1 MDTDGEAKRVK
12 SIRSKVL
19 KNFLIVII
27 LTVLILDV
35 LTLLCLRGY
44 YYKTTQD
51 TLVNQLEGYINF
63 YQKYFSN
70 NKLIDNIYENMDV
83 FWSTNQEQVEILDPD
98 GKLLMDSY
106 GVRDPEIL
114 STPDITKA
122 KAGEIGVWTGN
133 VSNYNEKIMI
143 VSKAINSKID
153 PNETIGIVRII
164 FSLKEVQNLIN
175 SFSKLFLVISIIVIA
190 LGIIMS
196 LIIAKG
202 IVSPIK
208 KITAVAKEMAKGNLN
223 IRSDVS
229 DNIEIAQLSKTLN
242 YMGCEVEKREKLK
255 NEFISSVSHELRTP
269 LTAIKGWAITLK
281 YDCSDMDTVSLGLDI
296 IEKESDRLTEMVEE
310 LLDFSKLINGV
321 ISLNIKEH
329 KVKDF
334 IQYIEN
340 YMRPRAEREGK
351 EFSISIDDNVGKGY
365 FDENRLKQV
374 LSNVIDNA
382 FKFTDENGKISL
394 NAKIEEEY
402 LVFRVKDNGSG
413 ISSKDL
419 PRVKDKFYKGKN
431 SKSRNGIG
439 LSISDEIVTL
449 HRGSLEVISK
459 ENEGTEIVIRIP
471 LKQGEI

>member
-1 MDTDGEAKRVK
+1 MK
-12 SIRSKVL
+12 SIRSKLL

-27 LTVLILDV
+27 LTVVILDI
-35 LTLLCLRGY
+35 LALLCLKGY
-44 YYKTTQD
+44 YYKNTQD

-83 FWSTNQEQVEILDPD
+83 FWNTNQEQIEILDPN

-106 GVRDPEIL
+106 GIRDSYL
-114 STPDITKA
+114 LTTPDIQKA
-122 KAGEIGVWTGN
+122 KEGEVGVWTGD
-133 VSNYNEKIMI
+133 VSSYNDKIMV
-143 VSKAINSKID
+143 VSKAIKSKLD

-164 FSLKEVQNLIN
+164 FSLKEVHKVID
-175 SFSKLFLVISIIVIA
+175 SFSVLFLFISIIVIV

-196 LIIAKG
+196 LIIAKD

-208 KITAVAKEMAKGNLN
+208 KITDVAREMAKGNLN
-223 IRSDVS
+223 IRSDVT

-269 LTAIKGWAITLK
+269 LTSIKGWAITLK
-281 YDCSDMDTVSLGLDI
+281 YDCSDMDTVALGLDI

-329 KVKDF
+329 DVKSF
-334 IQYIEN
+334 IEYIEN

-351 EFSISIDDNVGKGY
+351 EFSITIDKNVGKGY

-374 LSNVIDNA
+374 LSNIIDNA
-382 FKFTDENGKISL
+382 FKFTEENGKIRL
-394 NAKIEEEY
+394 NTKVEEEY

-439 LSISDEIVTL
+439 LSICDEIVTL
-449 HRGSLEVISK
+449 HRGILEIISK
-459 ENEGTEIVIRIP
+459 ENEGTEIIIKIP
-471 LKQGEI
+471 LNQGET

>member
-1 MDTDGEAKRVK
+1 MK
-12 SIRSKVL
+12 SIRSKLL

-27 LTVLILDV
+27 LTVVILDI
-35 LTLLCLRGY
+35 LALLCLKGY
-44 YYKTTQD
+44 YYKNTQD

-83 FWSTNQEQVEILDPD
+83 FWNTNQEQVEILDPN

-106 GVRDPEIL
+106 GIRDSYL
-114 STPDITKA
+114 LTTPDIQKA
-122 KAGEIGVWTGN
+122 KEGEVGVWTGD
-133 VSNYNEKIMI
+133 VSSYNDKIMV
-143 VSKAINSKID
+143 VSKAIKSKLD

-164 FSLKEVQNLIN
+164 FSLKEVHKVID
-175 SFSKLFLVISIIVIA
+175 SFSVLFLFISIIVIV

-196 LIIAKG
+196 LIIAKD

-208 KITAVAKEMAKGNLN
+208 KITDVAREMAKGNLN
-223 IRSDVS
+223 IRSDVT

-269 LTAIKGWAITLK
+269 LTSIKGWAITLK
-281 YDCSDMDTVSLGLDI
+281 YDCSDMDTVALGLDI

-329 KVKDF
+329 DVKSF
-334 IQYIEN
+334 IEYIEN

-351 EFSISIDDNVGKGY
+351 EFSITIDKNVGKGY

-374 LSNVIDNA
+374 LSNIIDNA
-382 FKFTDENGKISL
+382 FKFTEENGKISL
-394 NAKIEEEY
+394 NTKVEEEY

-439 LSISDEIVTL
+439 LSICDEIVTL
-449 HRGSLEVISK
+449 HRGILEIISK
-459 ENEGTEIVIRIP
+459 ENEGTEIIIKIP
-471 LKQGEI
+471 LNQGET

>member
-1 MDTDGEAKRVK
+1 
-12 SIRSKVL
+12 
-19 KNFLIVII
+19 
-27 LTVLILDV
+27 
-35 LTLLCLRGY
+35 
-44 YYKTTQD
+44 
-51 TLVNQLEGYINF
+51 
-63 YQKYFSN
+63 
-70 NKLIDNIYENMDV
+70 
-83 FWSTNQEQVEILDPD
+83 
-98 GKLLMDSY
+98 MDSY

-164 FSLKEVQNLIN
+164 FSLKEVQKLIN
-175 SFSKLFLVISIIVIA
+175 SFSKLFLIISIIVIA

-196 LIIAKG
+196 LIIAKD

-208 KITAVAKEMAKGNLN
+208 KITAVAREMAKGNLN
-223 IRSDVS
+223 IRSDVA

-269 LTAIKGWAITLK
+269 LTSIKGWAITLK
-281 YDCSDMDTVSLGLDI
+281 YDCSDMDTVALGLDI

-351 EFSISIDDNVGKGY
+351 EFSISIDENVGKGY

-382 FKFTDENGKISL
+382 FKFTEENGKISL
-394 NAKIEEEY
+394 NTKIEEEY

-449 HRGSLEVISK
+449 HRGNLEVISK
-459 ENEGTEIVIRIP
+459 ENQGTEIVIRIP

>member
-70 NKLIDNIYENMDV
+70 NKLINNIYENMDV
-83 FWSTNQEQVEILDPD
+83 FWSTNQEQVEILDQD

-223 IRSDVS
+223 IRSDVA

-329 KVKDF
+329 RVKDF
-334 IQYIEN
+334 VQYIEN

-351 EFSISIDDNVGKGY
+351 EFTISIDDNVGKGY

-449 HRGSLEVISK
+449 HRGNLEVISK

-471 LKQGEI
+471 LK

>member
-1 MDTDGEAKRVK
+1 MR
-12 SIRSKVL
+12 SIRSKLL

-27 LTVLILDV
+27 LTVVILDI
-35 LTLLCLRGY
+35 LALLCLKGY
-44 YYKTTQD
+44 YYKNTQD

-83 FWSTNQEQVEILDPD
+83 FWNTNQEQVEILDPN

-106 GVRDPEIL
+106 GIRDSYL
-114 STPDITKA
+114 LTTPDIQKA
-122 KAGEIGVWTGN
+122 KEGEVGVWTGD
-133 VSNYNEKIMI
+133 VSSYNDKIMV
-143 VSKAINSKID
+143 VSKAIKSKLD

-164 FSLKEVQNLIN
+164 FSLKEVHKVID
-175 SFSKLFLVISIIVIA
+175 SFSVLFLFISIIVIV

-196 LIIAKG
+196 LIIAKD

-208 KITAVAKEMAKGNLN
+208 KITDVAREMAKGNLN
-223 IRSDVS
+223 IRSDVT

-269 LTAIKGWAITLK
+269 LTSIKGWAITLK
-281 YDCSDMDTVSLGLDI
+281 YDCSDMDTVALGLDI

-329 KVKDF
+329 DVKSF
-334 IQYIEN
+334 IEYIEN

-351 EFSISIDDNVGKGY
+351 EFSITIDKNVGKGY

-374 LSNVIDNA
+374 LSNIIDNA
-382 FKFTDENGKISL
+382 FKFTEENGKISL
-394 NAKIEEEY
+394 NTKVEEEY

-439 LSISDEIVTL
+439 LSICDEIVTL
-449 HRGSLEVISK
+449 HRGILEIISK
-459 ENEGTEIVIRIP
+459 ENEGTEIIIKIP
-471 LKQGEI
+471 LNQGET

>member
-83 FWSTNQEQVEILDPD
+83 FWSTNQEQVEILDQD

-223 IRSDVS
+223 IRSDVA

-329 KVKDF
+329 RVKDF
-334 IQYIEN
+334 VQYIEN

-449 HRGSLEVISK
+449 HRGNLEVISK
-459 ENEGTEIVIRIP
+459 ENEGTEIIIRIP

>member
-1 MDTDGEAKRVK
+1 MK
-12 SIRSKVL
+12 SIRSKLL

-27 LTVLILDV
+27 LTVVILDI
-35 LTLLCLRGY
+35 LALLCLKGY
-44 YYKTTQD
+44 YYKNTQD

-83 FWSTNQEQVEILDPD
+83 FWNTNQEQIEILDPN

-106 GVRDPEIL
+106 GIRDSYL
-114 STPDITKA
+114 LTTPDIQKA
-122 KAGEIGVWTGN
+122 KEGEVGVWTGD
-133 VSNYNEKIMI
+133 VSSYNDKIMV
-143 VSKAINSKID
+143 VSKAIKSKLD

-164 FSLKEVQNLIN
+164 FSLKEVHKVID
-175 SFSKLFLVISIIVIA
+175 SFSVLFLFISIIVIV

-196 LIIAKG
+196 LIIAKD

-208 KITAVAKEMAKGNLN
+208 KITDVAREMAKGNLN
-223 IRSDVS
+223 IRSDVT

-269 LTAIKGWAITLK
+269 LTSIKGWAITLK
-281 YDCSDMDTVSLGLDI
+281 YDCSDMDTVALGLDI

-329 KVKDF
+329 DVKSF
-334 IQYIEN
+334 IEYIEN

-351 EFSISIDDNVGKGY
+351 EFSITIDKNVGKGY

-374 LSNVIDNA
+374 LSNIIDNA
-382 FKFTDENGKISL
+382 FKFTEENGKISL
-394 NAKIEEEY
+394 NTKVEEEY

-439 LSISDEIVTL
+439 LSICDEIVTL
-449 HRGSLEVISK
+449 HRGILEIISK
-459 ENEGTEIVIRIP
+459 ENEGTEIIIKIP
-471 LKQGEI
+471 LNQGET

>member
-1 MDTDGEAKRVK
+1 MK
-12 SIRSKVL
+12 SIRSKL
-19 KNFLIVII
+19 LRNFLIVII
-27 LTVLILDV
+27 LTVVILDI
-35 LTLLCLRGY
+35 LALLCLKGY
-44 YYKTTQD
+44 YYKNTQD

-83 FWSTNQEQVEILDPD
+83 FWNTNQEQVEILDPN

-106 GVRDPEIL
+106 GIRDSYL
-114 STPDITKA
+114 LTTPDIQKA
-122 KAGEIGVWTGN
+122 KEGEVGVWTGD
-133 VSNYNEKIMI
+133 VSSYNDKIMV
-143 VSKAINSKID
+143 VSKAIKSKLD

-164 FSLKEVQNLIN
+164 FSLKEVHKVID
-175 SFSKLFLVISIIVIA
+175 SFSVLFLFISIIVIV

-196 LIIAKG
+196 LIIAKD

-208 KITAVAKEMAKGNLN
+208 KITDVAREMAKGNLN
-223 IRSDVS
+223 IRSDVT

-269 LTAIKGWAITLK
+269 LTSIKGWAITLK
-281 YDCSDMDTVSLGLDI
+281 YDCSDMDTVALGLDI

-329 KVKDF
+329 DVKSF
-334 IQYIEN
+334 IEYIEN

-351 EFSISIDDNVGKGY
+351 EFSITIDKNVGKGY

-374 LSNVIDNA
+374 LSNIIDNA
-382 FKFTDENGKISL
+382 FKFTEENGKISL
-394 NAKIEEEY
+394 NTKVEEEY

-439 LSISDEIVTL
+439 LSICDEIVTL
-449 HRGSLEVISK
+449 HRGILEIISK
-459 ENEGTEIVIRIP
+459 ENEGTEIIIKIP
-471 LKQGEI
+471 LNQGET

>member
-1 MDTDGEAKRVK
+1 MK
-12 SIRSKVL
+12 SIRSKLL

-70 NKLIDNIYENMDV
+70 NELIDNIYENMDV
-83 FWSTNQEQVEILDPD
+83 FWSTNQEQVEILDSD

-106 GVRDPEIL
+106 GIRNPEIL
-114 STPDITKA
+114 STPDIARA
-122 KAGEIGVWTGN
+122 KAGEVGVWTGN
-133 VSNYNEKIMI
+133 VRYYNEKIMI
-143 VSKAINSKID
+143 VSKAINSKIN

-164 FSLKEVQNLIN
+164 FSLKEVQKLIN
-175 SFSKLFLVISIIVIA
+175 SFSKLFLVISIIVIV
-190 LGIIMS
+190 LGVIMS
-196 LIIAKG
+196 LIIAKD
-202 IVSPIK
+202 IVYPIK

-223 IRSDVS
+223 IRSDVA

-269 LTAIKGWAITLK
+269 LTSIKGWAITLK
-281 YDCSDMDTVSLGLDI
+281 YDCSDMDTVALGLDI

-334 IQYIEN
+334 IEYIEN

-351 EFSISIDDNVGKGY
+351 EFSISIDENIGKGY

-382 FKFTDENGKISL
+382 FKFTEENGKISL
-394 NAKIEEEY
+394 NTKIEEEY

-413 ISSKDL
+413 ISKKDL

-439 LSISDEIVTL
+439 LSICDEIVAL
-449 HRGSLEVISK
+449 HRGNLEIISK
-459 ENEGTEIVIRIP
+459 ENEGTEVVIKIP
-471 LKQGEI
+471 LNNGEI

>member
-1 MDTDGEAKRVK
+1 
-12 SIRSKVL
+12 
-19 KNFLIVII
+19 
-27 LTVLILDV
+27 
-35 LTLLCLRGY
+35 
-44 YYKTTQD
+44 
-51 TLVNQLEGYINF
+51 
-63 YQKYFSN
+63 
-70 NKLIDNIYENMDV
+70 
-83 FWSTNQEQVEILDPD
+83 
-98 GKLLMDSY
+98 
-106 GVRDPEIL
+106 
-114 STPDITKA
+114 
-122 KAGEIGVWTGN
+122 
-133 VSNYNEKIMI
+133 
-143 VSKAINSKID
+143 
-153 PNETIGIVRII
+153 
-164 FSLKEVQNLIN
+164 
-175 SFSKLFLVISIIVIA
+175 
-190 LGIIMS
+190 MS
-196 LIIAKG
+196 LIIAKD

-208 KITAVAKEMAKGNLN
+208 KITAVAREMAKGNLN
-223 IRSDVS
+223 IRSDVA

-269 LTAIKGWAITLK
+269 LTSIKGWAITLK
-281 YDCSDMDTVSLGLDI
+281 YDCSDMDTVALGLDI

-351 EFSISIDDNVGKGY
+351 EFSISIDENVGKGY

-382 FKFTDENGKISL
+382 FKFTEENGKISL
-394 NAKIEEEY
+394 NTKIEEEY

-449 HRGSLEVISK
+449 HRGNLEVISK
-459 ENEGTEIVIRIP
+459 ENQGTEIVIRIP

>member
-1 MDTDGEAKRVK
+1 MK
-12 SIRSKVL
+12 SIRSKLL

-27 LTVLILDV
+27 LTVVILDI
-35 LTLLCLRGY
+35 LALLCLKGY
-44 YYKTTQD
+44 YYKNTQD

-83 FWSTNQEQVEILDPD
+83 FWNTNQEQVEILDPN

-106 GVRDPEIL
+106 GIRDSYL
-114 STPDITKA
+114 LTTPDIQKA
-122 KAGEIGVWTGN
+122 KEGEVGVWTGD
-133 VSNYNEKIMI
+133 VSSYNDKIMV
-143 VSKAINSKID
+143 VSKAIKSKLD

-164 FSLKEVQNLIN
+164 FSLKEVHKVID
-175 SFSKLFLVISIIVIA
+175 SFSVLFLFISIIVIV

-196 LIIAKG
+196 LIIAKD

-208 KITAVAKEMAKGNLN
+208 KITDVAREMAKGNLN
-223 IRSDVS
+223 IRSDVT

-269 LTAIKGWAITLK
+269 LTSIKGWAITLK
-281 YDCSDMDTVSLGLDI
+281 YDCSDMDTVALGLDI

-329 KVKDF
+329 DVKSF
-334 IQYIEN
+334 IEYIEN

-351 EFSISIDDNVGKGY
+351 EFSITIDKNVGKGY

-374 LSNVIDNA
+374 LSNIIDNA
-382 FKFTDENGKISL
+382 FKFTEENGKISL
-394 NAKIEEEY
+394 NTKVEEEY

-439 LSISDEIVTL
+439 LSICDEIVTL
-449 HRGSLEVISK
+449 HRGILEIISK
-459 ENEGTEIVIRIP
+459 ENEGTEIIIKIP
-471 LKQGEI
+471 LNQGEK

>member
-1 MDTDGEAKRVK
+1 MK
-12 SIRSKVL
+12 SIRSKLL

-27 LTVLILDV
+27 LTVVILDI
-35 LTLLCLRGY
+35 LALLCLKGY
-44 YYKTTQD
+44 YYKNTQD

-83 FWSTNQEQVEILDPD
+83 FWNTNQEQIEILDPN

-106 GVRDPEIL
+106 GIRDSYL
-114 STPDITKA
+114 LTTPDIQKA
-122 KAGEIGVWTGN
+122 KEGEVGVWTGD
-133 VSNYNEKIMI
+133 VSSYNDKIMV
-143 VSKAINSKID
+143 VSKAIKSKLD

-164 FSLKEVQNLIN
+164 FSLKEVHKVID
-175 SFSKLFLVISIIVIA
+175 SFSVLFLFISIIVIV

-196 LIIAKG
+196 LIIAKD

-208 KITAVAKEMAKGNLN
+208 KITDVAREMAKGNLN
-223 IRSDVS
+223 IRSDVT

-269 LTAIKGWAITLK
+269 LTSIKGWAITLK
-281 YDCSDMDTVSLGLDI
+281 YDCSDMDTVALGLDI

-329 KVKDF
+329 DVKSF
-334 IQYIEN
+334 IEYIEN

-351 EFSISIDDNVGKGY
+351 EFSITIDKNVGKGY
-365 FDENRLKQV
+365 FDENRIKQV
-374 LSNVIDNA
+374 LSNIIDNA
-382 FKFTDENGKISL
+382 FKFTEENGKISL
-394 NAKIEEEY
+394 NTKVEEEY

-439 LSISDEIVTL
+439 LSICDEIVTL
-449 HRGSLEVISK
+449 HRGILEIISK
-459 ENEGTEIVIRIP
+459 ENEGTEIIIKIP
-471 LKQGEI
+471 LNQGET

>member
-83 FWSTNQEQVEILDPD
+83 FWSTNEEQVEILDSD

-164 FSLKEVQNLIN
+164 FSLKEVQKLIN
-175 SFSKLFLVISIIVIA
+175 SFSKLFLIISIIVIA

-196 LIIAKG
+196 LIIAKD

-208 KITAVAKEMAKGNLN
+208 KITAVAREMAKGNLN
-223 IRSDVS
+223 IRSDVA

-269 LTAIKGWAITLK
+269 LTSIKGWAITLK
-281 YDCSDMDTVSLGLDI
+281 YDCSDMDTVALGLDI

-351 EFSISIDDNVGKGY
+351 EFSISIDENVGKGY

-382 FKFTDENGKISL
+382 FKFTEENGKISL
-394 NAKIEEEY
+394 NTKIEEEY

-449 HRGSLEVISK
+449 HRGNLEVISK
-459 ENEGTEIVIRIP
+459 ENQGTEIVIRIP

>member
-1 MDTDGEAKRVK
+1 MK
-12 SIRSKVL
+12 SIRSKLL

-27 LTVLILDV
+27 LTVVILDI
-35 LTLLCLRGY
+35 LALLCLKGY
-44 YYKTTQD
+44 YYKNTQD
-51 TLVNQLEGYINF
+51 TLVNKLEGYINF

-83 FWSTNQEQVEILDPD
+83 FWNTNQEQVEILDPN

-106 GVRDPEIL
+106 GIRDSYL
-114 STPDITKA
+114 LTTPDIQKA
-122 KAGEIGVWTGN
+122 KEGEVGVWTGD
-133 VSNYNEKIMI
+133 VSSYNDKIMV
-143 VSKAINSKID
+143 VSKAIKSKLD

-164 FSLKEVQNLIN
+164 FSLKEVHKVID
-175 SFSKLFLVISIIVIA
+175 SFSVLFLFISIIVIV

-196 LIIAKG
+196 LIIAKD

-208 KITAVAKEMAKGNLN
+208 KITDVAREMAKGNLN
-223 IRSDVS
+223 IRSDVT

-269 LTAIKGWAITLK
+269 LTSIKGWAITLK
-281 YDCSDMDTVSLGLDI
+281 YDCSDMDTVALGLDI

-329 KVKDF
+329 DVKSF
-334 IQYIEN
+334 IEYIEN

-351 EFSISIDDNVGKGY
+351 EFSITIDKNVGKGY

-374 LSNVIDNA
+374 LSNIIDNA
-382 FKFTDENGKISL
+382 FKFTEENGKISL
-394 NAKIEEEY
+394 NTKVEEEY

-439 LSISDEIVTL
+439 LSICDEIVTL
-449 HRGSLEVISK
+449 HRGILEIISK
-459 ENEGTEIVIRIP
+459 ENEGTEIIIKIP
-471 LKQGEI
+471 LNQGET

>member
-1 MDTDGEAKRVK
+1 
-12 SIRSKVL
+12 
-19 KNFLIVII
+19 
-27 LTVLILDV
+27 
-35 LTLLCLRGY
+35 
-44 YYKTTQD
+44 
-51 TLVNQLEGYINF
+51 
-63 YQKYFSN
+63 
-70 NKLIDNIYENMDV
+70 MDV

-242 YMGCEVEKREKLK
+242 YMGCEVEEKLK

>member
-83 FWSTNQEQVEILDPD
+83 FWSTNEEQVEILDSD

-164 FSLKEVQNLIN
+164 FSLKEVQKLIN
-175 SFSKLFLVISIIVIA
+175 SFSKLFLIISIIVIA

-196 LIIAKG
+196 LIIAKD

-208 KITAVAKEMAKGNLN
+208 KITAVAREMAKGNLN
-223 IRSDVS
+223 IRSDVA

-269 LTAIKGWAITLK
+269 LTSIKGWAITLK
-281 YDCSDMDTVSLGLDI
+281 YDCSDMDTVALGLDI

-351 EFSISIDDNVGKGY
+351 EFSISIDENVGKGY
-365 FDENRLKQV
+365 FDENRIKQV

-382 FKFTDENGKISL
+382 FKFTEENGKISL
-394 NAKIEEEY
+394 NTKIEEEY

-449 HRGSLEVISK
+449 HRGNLEVISK
-459 ENEGTEIVIRIP
+459 ENQGTEIVIRIP

>member
-208 KITAVAKEMAKGNLN
+208 KITAV
-223 IRSDVS
+223 
-229 DNIEIAQLSKTLN
+229 AQLSKTLN

>member
-1 MDTDGEAKRVK
+1 MK
-12 SIRSKVL
+12 SIRSKLL

-27 LTVLILDV
+27 LTVVILDI
-35 LTLLCLRGY
+35 LALLCLKGY
-44 YYKTTQD
+44 YYKNTQD

-83 FWSTNQEQVEILDPD
+83 FWNTNQEQVEILDPN

-106 GVRDPEIL
+106 GIRDSYL
-114 STPDITKA
+114 LTTTDIQKA
-122 KAGEIGVWTGN
+122 KEGEVGVWTGD
-133 VSNYNEKIMI
+133 VSSYNDKIMV
-143 VSKAINSKID
+143 VSKAIKSKLD

-164 FSLKEVQNLIN
+164 FSLKEVHKVID
-175 SFSKLFLVISIIVIA
+175 SFSVLFLFISIIVIV

-196 LIIAKG
+196 LIIAKD

-208 KITAVAKEMAKGNLN
+208 KITDVAREMAKGNLN
-223 IRSDVS
+223 IRSDVT

-269 LTAIKGWAITLK
+269 LTSIKGWAITLK
-281 YDCSDMDTVSLGLDI
+281 YDCSDMDTVALGLDI

-329 KVKDF
+329 DVKSF
-334 IQYIEN
+334 IEYIEN

-351 EFSISIDDNVGKGY
+351 EFSITIDKNVGKGY

-374 LSNVIDNA
+374 LSNIIDNA
-382 FKFTDENGKISL
+382 FKFTEENGKISL
-394 NAKIEEEY
+394 NTKVEEEY

-439 LSISDEIVTL
+439 LSICDEIVTL
-449 HRGSLEVISK
+449 HRGILEIISK
-459 ENEGTEIVIRIP
+459 ENEGTEIIIKIP
-471 LKQGEI
+471 LNQGET

>member
-1 MDTDGEAKRVK
+1 MK
-12 SIRSKVL
+12 SIRSKLL

-27 LTVLILDV
+27 LTVVILDI
-35 LTLLCLRGY
+35 LALLCLKGY
-44 YYKTTQD
+44 YYTNTQD

-83 FWSTNQEQVEILDPD
+83 FWNTNQEQVEILDPN

-106 GVRDPEIL
+106 GIRDSYL
-114 STPDITKA
+114 LTTPDIQKA
-122 KAGEIGVWTGN
+122 KEGEVGVWTGD
-133 VSNYNEKIMI
+133 VSSYNDKIMV
-143 VSKAINSKID
+143 VSKAIKSKLD

-164 FSLKEVQNLIN
+164 FSLKEVHKVID
-175 SFSKLFLVISIIVIA
+175 SFSVLFLFISIIVIV

-196 LIIAKG
+196 LIIAKD

-208 KITAVAKEMAKGNLN
+208 KITDVAREMAKGNLN
-223 IRSDVS
+223 IRSDVT

-269 LTAIKGWAITLK
+269 LTSIKGWAITLK
-281 YDCSDMDTVSLGLDI
+281 YDCSDMDTVALGLDI

-329 KVKDF
+329 DVKSF
-334 IQYIEN
+334 IEYIEN

-351 EFSISIDDNVGKGY
+351 EFSITIDKNVGKGY

-374 LSNVIDNA
+374 LSNIIDNA
-382 FKFTDENGKISL
+382 FKFTEENGKISL
-394 NAKIEEEY
+394 NTKVEEEY

-439 LSISDEIVTL
+439 LSICDEIVTL
-449 HRGSLEVISK
+449 HRGILEIISK
-459 ENEGTEIVIRIP
+459 ENEGTEIIIKIP
-471 LKQGEI
+471 LNQGET

>member
-1 MDTDGEAKRVK
+1 MK
-12 SIRSKVL
+12 SIRSKLL

-83 FWSTNQEQVEILDPD
+83 FWSTNQEQVEILDSD

-106 GVRDPEIL
+106 GIRNPEIL

-122 KAGEIGVWTGN
+122 KSGEVGVWTGN
-133 VSNYNEKIMI
+133 VSYYNEKIMI
-143 VSKAINSKID
+143 VSKSINSKIN

-164 FSLKEVQNLIN
+164 FSLKEVQKLIN

-196 LIIAKG
+196 LIIAKD

-208 KITAVAKEMAKGNLN
+208 KITAVAREMAKGNLN
-223 IRSDVS
+223 IRSDVA

-269 LTAIKGWAITLK
+269 LTSIKGWAITLK
-281 YDCSDMDTVSLGLDI
+281 YDCSDMDTVALGLDI

-329 KVKDF
+329 NVKDF

-340 YMRPRAEREGK
+340 YMKPRAEREGK
-351 EFSISIDDNVGKGY
+351 EFSISIDENIGKGY

-374 LSNVIDNA
+374 LSNIIDNA
-382 FKFTDENGKISL
+382 FKFTEENGKISL
-394 NAKIEEEY
+394 NTKIEEEY

-449 HRGSLEVISK
+449 HKGNLEIRSK
-459 ENEGTEIVIRIP
+459 ENEGTEIIIRIP
-471 LKQGEI
+471 LNQGEI

>member
-83 FWSTNQEQVEILDPD
+83 FWSTNEEQVEILDSD

-223 IRSDVS
+223 IRSDVA

-334 IQYIEN
+334 VQYIEN

-449 HRGSLEVISK
+449 HRGNLEVISK
-459 ENEGTEIVIRIP
+459 ENQGTEIVIRIP

>member
-1 MDTDGEAKRVK
+1 MK
-12 SIRSKVL
+12 SIRSKLL

-70 NKLIDNIYENMDV
+70 NELIDNIYENMDV
-83 FWSTNQEQVEILDPD
+83 FWSTNQEQVEILDSD

-106 GVRDPEIL
+106 GIRNPEIL
-114 STPDITKA
+114 STPDIARA
-122 KAGEIGVWTGN
+122 KVGEVGVWTGN
-133 VSNYNEKIMI
+133 VSYYNEKIMI
-143 VSKAINSKID
+143 VSKAINSKIN

-164 FSLKEVQNLIN
+164 FSLKEVQKLIN
-175 SFSKLFLVISIIVIA
+175 SFSKLFLVISIIVIV
-190 LGIIMS
+190 LGVIMS
-196 LIIAKG
+196 LIIAKD
-202 IVSPIK
+202 IVYPIK

-223 IRSDVS
+223 IRSDVA

-269 LTAIKGWAITLK
+269 LTSIKGWAITLK
-281 YDCSDMDTVSLGLDI
+281 YDCSDMDTVALGLDI

-351 EFSISIDDNVGKGY
+351 EFSISIDENVGKGY

-382 FKFTDENGKISL
+382 FKFTEENGKISL
-394 NAKIEEEY
+394 NTKIEEEY

-449 HRGSLEVISK
+449 HRGNLEVISK
-459 ENEGTEIVIRIP
+459 ENQGTEIVIRIP

>member
-83 FWSTNQEQVEILDPD
+83 FWSTNEEQVEILDSD

-164 FSLKEVQNLIN
+164 FSLKEVQKLIN
-175 SFSKLFLVISIIVIA
+175 SFSKLFLIISIIVIA

-196 LIIAKG
+196 LIIAKD

-223 IRSDVS
+223 IRSDVA

-269 LTAIKGWAITLK
+269 LTSIKGWAITLK
-281 YDCSDMDTVSLGLDI
+281 YDCSDMDTVALGLDI

-351 EFSISIDDNVGKGY
+351 EFSISIDENVGKGY
-365 FDENRLKQV
+365 FDENRIKQV

-449 HRGSLEVISK
+449 HRGNLEVISK
-459 ENEGTEIVIRIP
+459 ENQGTEIVIRIP